1 MTSAQPWTDA
11 QINAYAL
18 THVALPGVVI
28 VVVILLMDRFV
39 FTPKIHQEDEAQARR
54 EAARFAEERAAQATP
69 FRKAISRGP
78 ALTRR
83 SKHDR

>member
-18 THVALPGVVI
+18 THIALPGAVI
-28 VVVILLMDRFV
+28 VVVVLLMDRFV
-39 FTPKIHQEDEAQARR
+39 FRPKIRQEDEAHARR
-54 EAARFAEERAAQATP
+54 EAARRTEERAQATL
-69 FRKAISRGP
+69 FRKAISCGP

-83 SKHDR
+83 RRHDR